1 MVIDAGG
8 RRYGRRSRS
17 RTRPKRKEP
26 PPGAAGPQ
34 VVWTAAIGCSRE
46 AEQTLRQPARC
57 AAAAVDI
64 RRVSYI
70 AEMLVAAGVESRRAL
85 PRAAFLYW
93 AYLGQPIVMDS
104 RHAAIPAS
112 ALDEISDLFEQ

>member
-1 MVIDAGG
+1 
-8 RRYGRRSRS
+8 
-17 RTRPKRKEP
+17 
-26 PPGAAGPQ
+26 
-34 VVWTAAIGCSRE
+34 
-46 AEQTLRQPARC
+46 
-57 AAAAVDI
+57 
-64 RRVSYI
+64 
-70 AEMLVAAGVESRRAL
+70 MLVAAGVESRRAL